1 VKTATVDYWNAFE
14 CMTWRSSVPNLNEI
28 KLGDT
33 IKFRMGFKY
42 FENVAATEP
51 TAWSI
56 SRFDYTYTLLE

>member
-1 VKTATVDYWNAFE
+1 MRAATVENWNAFD

-42 FENVAATEP
+42 FENVT
-51 TAWSI
+51 T
-56 SRFDYTYTLLE
+56 T